1 MAQTGIQEQNISE
14 LDVTIA
20 VIDGSALQLGTSIPT
35 QEYKTASPTW

>member
-20 VIDGSALQLGTSIPT
+20 VIDGSALQLGTSILS
-35 QEYKTASPTW
+35 QEAKTASPER